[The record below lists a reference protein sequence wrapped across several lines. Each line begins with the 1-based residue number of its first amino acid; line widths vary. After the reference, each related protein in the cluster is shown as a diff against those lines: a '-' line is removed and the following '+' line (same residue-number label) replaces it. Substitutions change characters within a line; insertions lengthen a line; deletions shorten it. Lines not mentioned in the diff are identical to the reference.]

1 MNSKWDTFLIGVLAE
16 DDFVESVTGKY
27 KQSIFI
33 NTHNVIQ
40 FSIKLI
46 SKPPDNFPNEQLFT
60 SFSHELEEYGF
71 QDIYNEPLHIREE
84 NFRNFLSN
92 YLIVFIPNRKVRANH
107 DVFVATELKL
117 VKKSDSFNATDVL
130 CPFPI
135 FSTKMHNVTYEEF
148 IKRLAT
154 RRFVGKISNL
164 SIEPNDTPTF
174 LLWKKEDDT
183 YSIIGTFT
191 KHMHAYGGFN
201 FLVEEP
207 LRMIDFPI
215 EWLDETYEV
224 NEILFIN
231 HETSTKIKDM
241 LQEVGTPF
249 DEFVID
255 VQDEVAPAAEVESIP
270 LETTETRFIDRLI
283 QVTLERGLLYEE
295 KDLINFHTA
304 MKVSNLVILQGMSGT
319 GKSRLVHAYGKA
331 LGLTEPHISF
341 IPVRPSWNDDGDL
354 IGYVDSLHMVYRP
367 GDSGLIN
374 ILKNA
379 VENTDKIYII
389 CFDEMNLA
397 RVEHY
402 FSQFL
407 SVLEMEPHRRY
418 LRLYN
423 EELESSLYNSAQFP
437 AQIKI
442 GDNVLFVG
450 TVNMD
455 ESTFH
460 FSDKVLDRA
469 NIISLKVVPYEKLR
483 TLTLD
488 NKKVEYIPFK
498 GFTEYDGFR
507 NKNEHIELTDQQL
520 HLLWD
525 LHQAMQKVHKNL
537 GIGQRIIRQI
547 DGYMKNIPNHKS
559 LTKEEA
565 FDLQLVQRVLTKLRG
580 PEELLSPLIGWYDMN
595 EGVLKNG
602 RFLEILAQYDDV
614 SSFNEVKETLLT
626 KGKELKINGYTF

>member
-1 MNSKWDTFLIGVLAE
+1 MASKWDTFLVGVLAE
-16 DDFVESVTGKY
+16 DEFVESVTGRY
-27 KQSIFI
+27 KSSVFV

-46 SKPPDNFPNEQLFT
+46 SQPPDHFPDEPLFT
-60 SFSHELEEYGF
+60 SFSHELEEYGYE
-71 QDIYNEPLHIREE
+71 DIYNEPLHIREE
-84 NFRNFLSN
+84 HFRNFLEN

-117 VKKSDSFNATDVL
+117 VKKSESFNATNTL
-130 CPFPI
+130 TPFPI
-135 FSTKMHNVTYEEF
+135 FSSTVHNLTFVEF
-148 IKRLAT
+148 VNRLAN
-154 RRFVGKISNL
+154 RKFVGKINNL

-174 LLWKKEDDT
+174 LFWKKEDDT
-183 YSIIGTFT
+183 YSVIGTFN
-191 KHMHAYGGFN
+191 KHMHAFGGFS
-201 FLVEEP
+201 FLFEKP
-207 LRMIDFPI
+207 LAIMDFPI
-215 EWLDETYEV
+215 AWLDETYEI

-231 HETSTKIKDM
+231 QATATKIIDM
-241 LQEVGTPF
+241 LQEVGTPM
-249 DEFVID
+249 DQWVTD
-255 VQDEVAPAAEVESIP
+255 VQDEVAPAVEVQLLP
-270 LETTETRFIDRLI
+270 LKTKEIEFIEHLI
-283 QVTLERGLLYEE
+283 QVTLDSGLLYEE

-319 GKSRLVHAYGKA
+319 GKSRLVQAYGKA
-331 LGLTEPHISF
+331 LGLTEPHINF

-374 ILKNA
+374 ILKIA
-379 VENTDKIYII
+379 EENTDKLYII

-423 EELESSLYNSAQFP
+423 EDLESSLYNASQYP
-437 AQIKI
+437 SRIKI

-483 TLTLD
+483 TLPLD
-488 NKKVEYIPFK
+488 KKKVDYTPFK
-498 GFTEYDGFR
+498 GFIEYDGFR
-507 NKNEHIELTDQQL
+507 NKNENIELTDQQL

-547 DGYMKNIPNHKS
+547 DRYMKNIPTHKS

-565 FDLQLVQRVLTKLRG
+565 FDLQLVQRILTKLRG
-580 PEELLSPLIGWYDMN
+580 PEELLSPLIGCYDMN
-595 EGVLKNG
+595 EGALKNG
-602 RFLEILAQYDDV
+602 CFLDILAQYEDV

>member
-1 MNSKWDTFLIGVLAE
+1 MASKWDTFLIGVLAE

-27 KQSIFI
+27 KSSVFV
-33 NTHNVIQ
+33 NAHNVIQ

-46 SKPPDNFPNEQLFT
+46 SQPPDQFPEEQLFT
-60 SFSHELEEYGF
+60 SFSHELEQFGF
-71 QDIYNEPLHIREE
+71 EDVYNEPLHIREE
-84 NFRNFLSN
+84 HFRRFLEN
-92 YLIVFIPNRKVRANH
+92 YLIVFIPQRKVRANH

-117 VKKSDSFNATDVL
+117 VKKTENFNEKNTL
-130 CPFPI
+130 IPFPI
-135 FSTKMHNVTYEEF
+135 FSSATHNLTFEEF
-148 IKRLAT
+148 VNRLAY
-154 RRFVGKISNL
+154 RKFVGKINNL
-164 SIEPNDTPTF
+164 SIEPGDTPPF

-183 YSIIGTFT
+183 YSVIGTFH
-191 KHMHAYGGFN
+191 KHMHAYGGFS
-201 FLVEEP
+201 FLFEEP
-207 LRMIDFPI
+207 LAIMDFPI
-215 EWLDETYEV
+215 EWLDETYEI
-224 NEILFIN
+224 NEILFI
-231 HETSTKIKDM
+231 HQATSTKLLDM
-241 LQEVGTPF
+241 LPEVGAPLAEWVT
-249 DEFVID
+249 D
-255 VQDEVAPAAEVESIP
+255 VLDEVAPTVEVESLP
-270 LETTETRFIDRLI
+270 LETTETKFINHLI
-283 QVTLERGLLYEE
+283 QITLDSGLLYEE

-319 GKSRLVHAYGKA
+319 GKSRLVQAYGKA
-331 LGLTEPHISF
+331 LGLTEPHITF
-341 IPVRPSWNDDGDL
+341 IPVRPSWSDDGDL

-374 ILKNA
+374 ILKTA
-379 VENTDKIYII
+379 EENTDKLYII

-423 EELESSLYNSAQFP
+423 EDLESSLYNAAQYP
-437 AQIKI
+437 SRIKI

-469 NIISLKVVPYEKLR
+469 NIITLKVVPYEKLR
-483 TLTLD
+483 SLPF
-488 NKKVEYIPFK
+488 NKNKGEYVHFK
-498 GFTEYDGFR
+498 GFMEYDSFR
-507 NKNEHIELTDQQL
+507 NKKESIELTDRQL

-547 DGYMKNIPNHKS
+547 DGYMKNIPYHKS

-565 FDLQLVQRVLTKLRG
+565 FDLQVVQRVLTKLRG
-580 PEELLSPLIGWYDMN
+580 PEELLSPLIGSYDMN

-602 RFLEILAQYDDV
+602 RFLEILAQYEDV

>member
-1 MNSKWDTFLIGVLAE
+1 
-16 DDFVESVTGKY
+16 
-27 KQSIFI
+27 
-33 NTHNVIQ
+33 
-40 FSIKLI
+40 
-46 SKPPDNFPNEQLFT
+46 
-60 SFSHELEEYGF
+60 
-71 QDIYNEPLHIREE
+71 
-84 NFRNFLSN
+84 
-92 YLIVFIPNRKVRANH
+92 VFIPNRKVRANH

-117 VKKSDSFNATDVL
+117 VKKSDRFNETNTL
-130 CPFPI
+130 TPFPI
-135 FSTKMHNVTYEEF
+135 FSSKIHNLTFEEF
-148 IKRLAT
+148 IIRLT
-154 RRFVGKISNL
+154 NRKFVGKINNL
-164 SIEPNDTPTF
+164 SIEPNDTPPY

-183 YSIIGTFT
+183 YSVIGPFS

-201 FLVEEP
+201 FLSEEP
-207 LRMIDFPI
+207 LRMMDFPI
-215 EWLDETYEV
+215 EWLDETYEI
-224 NEILFIN
+224 NEILFI
-231 HETSTKIKDM
+231 HQETSAKIIDM
-241 LQEVGTPF
+241 LQKIDTPF
-249 DEFVID
+249 DEFVPD
-255 VQDEVAPAAEVESIP
+255 VQDEVAPTVEVQSIP
-270 LETTETRFIDRLI
+270 LATTETKFIDHLI
-283 QVTLERGLLYEE
+283 QVTLESGLLYEE

-319 GKSRLVHAYGKA
+319 GKSRLVQAYGKA
-331 LGLTEPHISF
+331 LGLTEPHITF
-341 IPVRPSWNDDGDL
+341 IPVRPSWHDDGDL
-354 IGYVDSLHMVYRP
+354 IGYLDSLHMVYRP
-367 GDSGLIN
+367 GESGLIN

-379 VENTDKIYII
+379 EENTDKLYII

-407 SVLEMEPHRRY
+407 SVLEMEHHRRY

-423 EELESSLYNSAQFP
+423 EDLESSIYNSSQYP
-437 AQIKI
+437 SRIKI

-469 NIISLKVVPYEKLR
+469 NIITLKVVPYEKLK
-483 TLTLD
+483 TLTLG
-488 NKKVEYIPFK
+488 KKKGDYIPLK
-498 GFTEYDGFR
+498 GFTVYDDFR
-507 NKNEHIELTDQQL
+507 NKNETIELTDQQL

-525 LHQAMQKVHKNL
+525 LHQEMQKVHKNL

-614 SSFNEVKETLLT
+614 SSFEEVKETLLT